1 MTTRHRAC
9 RTAAPNRVALG
20 FLLLILGMP
29 ALAGPNLQEV
39 MKTLGDDLCRASGA
53 LLQEDYPTLA
63 EAARAIADHPRPGM
77 GERLKILAGLGTDAE
92 RFRSADRAVHDAAT
106 SLAEAAEREDAQA
119 AAAHYSLLVEQC
131 VDCHAGFRQRVRA
144 LLHP

>member
-1 MTTRHRAC
+1 MTIREPAYRI
-9 RTAAPNRVALG
+9 AAPNRVVLG
-20 FLLLILGMP
+20 LLLLLHGMP

-53 LLQEDYPTLA
+53 LLQEDYPALA
-63 EAARAIADHPRPGM
+63 GAARDIAEHPRPGI
-77 GERLKILAGLGTDAE
+77 GERLKILAGLGKDAE
-92 RFRSADRAVHDAAT
+92 RFRSADSAVHDAAT
-106 SLAEAAEREDAQA
+106 SLAEAAERKDAQA

>member
-1 MTTRHRAC
+1 MATRHRAF
-9 RTAAPNRVALG
+9 RTAAPSRVALG
-20 FLLLILGMP
+20 LLLLLQGVP
-29 ALAGPNLQEV
+29 ALAGPNLQAV

-53 LLQEDYPTLA
+53 LVQEDYPTLA

-92 RFRSADRAVHDAAT
+92 RFRSADSAVHDAAT

>member
-1 MTTRHRAC
+1 MATRHRAF
-9 RTAAPNRVALG
+9 RTTAPNRVAFG
-20 FLLLILGMP
+20 LLLLLQGVP
-29 ALAGPNLQEV
+29 ALAGPDLQEV

-53 LLQEDYPTLA
+53 LVQEDYPTLA

-92 RFRSADRAVHDAAT
+92 RFRSADSAVHDAAT
-106 SLAEAAEREDAQA
+106 SLAEAAEREDALA

-131 VDCHAGFRQRVRA
+131 IDCHAGFRQRVRA